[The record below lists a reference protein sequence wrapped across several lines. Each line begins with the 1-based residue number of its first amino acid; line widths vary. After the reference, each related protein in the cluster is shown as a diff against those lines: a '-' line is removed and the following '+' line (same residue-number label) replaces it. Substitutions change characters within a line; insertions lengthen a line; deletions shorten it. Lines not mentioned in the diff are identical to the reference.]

1 MKIFIPTFIKGKQ
14 ISAQRRIQRK
24 SAQFCLQSP
33 HSETITFP
41 KYWSMEKTQQYAPD
55 NNFIETTTFL
65 EALKSYKETVFQ
77 LI

>member
-1 MKIFIPTFIKGKQ
+1 
-14 ISAQRRIQRK
+14 
-24 SAQFCLQSP
+24 
-33 HSETITFP
+33 
-41 KYWSMEKTQQYAPD
+41 MEKTQQYAPD